1 MKNLLTQALIALV
14 ILVVSYYVIDFLAQ
28 NI

>member
-14 ILVVSYYVIDFLAQ
+14 ILVVSYYLIDFLAKK
-28 NI
+28 I